1 MMRGATWRWLTVAA
15 LGLGGCFD
23 DNAGVVTPDAGTVDA
38 GAPNDL
44 GVATDA
50 PVADAGA
57 ADVPRPDAGPVVCVD
72 TDGDG
77 VSDADEGPPTR
88 DSDGDG
94 MPDYMDRDS
103 DNDGFEDGVEARRAY
118 PGYDDRAR
126 GYVCGATLPPDECD
140 GPPDGLANFRD
151 PDSDNDG
158 LTDAEERTAGTN
170 PCAEDTDRD
179 GASDLVEVVAR
190 SNPRD
195 ESSRPPPESLYV
207 TVPYYAP
214 DQRGPVERR
223 EFTFQTRI
231 QRADVFLLV
240 DNSASMDSTIDTLR
254 ESLRTVIVPGIRAQV
269 TDVRIGVGSFD
280 SMPERAEGERE
291 VEGFPTDGE
300 AGRPGDYTLWRRQR
314 MTRDFDAV
322 QRAFDAMRT
331 IAVDT
336 NNRYLG
342 GFAAECQVEALYQ
355 VVTGAGSRTHEMS
368 EAARRSTLNARDP
381 MGSGWAGAM
390 NPLQDCDDPTER
402 GWGCFG
408 RGRVPIVVLFSDGP
422 WFDGPLPSS
431 PRSQRGYR
439 YAELVPAMN
448 ALGAL
453 FVGIDVSMAGRMGF
467 TFANSAYLARAT
479 GSLSAQRQEVLFA
492 PVASGG
498 IARTAADIV
507 SGIRTLAEETRQD
520 IRTEV
525 DSPASDMRLPM
536 GRRAGDFVRA
546 VRPARGEPAAPTGYE
561 RQDDRTFYGVLPST
575 RVTFAVEFYNDFAVG
590 GDTAQVFQASI
601 VVRGRAGSEVDRRP
615 LFIVVPARGGGLPPG

>member
-1 MMRGATWRWLTVAA
+1 M
-15 LGLGGCFD
+15 
-23 DNAGVVTPDAGTVDA
+23 VVSPDAGSTSDL
-38 GAPNDL
+38 GAPSDVP
-44 GVATDA
+44 GS
-50 PVADAGA
+50 ADAGP
-57 ADVPRPDAGPVVCVD
+57 ADVGVVVCVD

-88 DSDGDG
+88 DTDGDG
-94 MPDYMDRDS
+94 MPDVMDRDS

-118 PGYDDRAR
+118 PGYEDRAR
-126 GYVCGATLPPDECD
+126 PYVCGGTLPPDECD
-140 GPPDGLANFRD
+140 GPPDGQPNHRD
-151 PDSDNDG
+151 LDSDNDG

-190 SNPRD
+190 SDPRD
-195 ESSRPPPESLYV
+195 ASSRPPPESLYV

-214 DQRGPVERR
+214 ELRGPVERR

-254 ESLRTVIVPGIRAQV
+254 ESLRTVIVPGIQAQV

-300 AGRPGDYTLWRRQR
+300 SGRLGVFPGDYTLWRRQR

-322 QRAFDAMRT
+322 QRAFDGMRT

-342 GFAAECQVEALYQ
+342 GFAAECQMEALFQ
-355 VVTGAGSRTHEMS
+355 VVTGRGSRGHEMS
-368 EAARRSTLNARDP
+368 EAARRSVINARDP
-381 MGSGWAGAM
+381 MGSGWVSAM
-390 NPLQDCDDPTER
+390 NPLQDCDDPTEV

-431 PRSQRGYR
+431 PRSQRGHR
-439 YAELVPAMN
+439 YAELVPAMT

-467 TFANSAYLARAT
+467 TYANSAYLARAT
-479 GSLSAQRQEVLFA
+479 GSLNAGRQEVLFA

-498 IARTAADIV
+498 ITRTGADIV

-536 GRRAGDFVRA
+536 GRRAREFVQA
-546 VRPARGEPAAPTGYE
+546 VRPLRGEPAAPMGYE
-561 RQDDRTFYGVLPST
+561 RHDDRAFYGVLPST
-575 RVTFAVEFYNDFAVG
+575 RVTFAVDFYNNFAVG

-601 VVRGRAGSEVDRRP
+601 LVRGRAGSEVDRRP